1 MCRVIVQ
8 TTDAVVQAQHLF
20 HLHGRL
26 EADSH
31 VVVVV
36 AVQLL
41 SRV

>member
-8 TTDAVVQAQHLF
+8 TTDAVVQALLF
-20 HLHGRL
+20 HVHGWL